1 MLKSV
6 VRSFNLIHIEMVY
19 LAKAMIVAMVL
30 ITFTNVVLRYGFNS
44 GIIWT
49 EEIALLLSVW
59 FIFIA
64 MALGVKQKLHIH
76 ISLFPAERIPLW
88 LDKIFWKVRNIVV
101 FIVGLAMLRYGWT
114 LVGFTMKSIMPA
126 TNWPAGLM
134 YMILPISSI
143 VIIYETIT
151 DFFGIDTRDA
161 EVDAYLQ
168 GKGSLKDAMGADHV

>member
-1 MLKSV
+1 MIKSV
-6 VRSFNLIHIEMVY
+6 VRLFNLIHIGMVY

-64 MALGVKQKLHIH
+64 MGLGVKQGLHIN
-76 ISLFPAERIPLW
+76 ISLIASAKIPKW
-88 LDKIFWKVRNIVV
+88 LDTALYRLRDAVVIIVAFV
-101 FIVGLAMLRYGWT
+101 MLRYGWT

-126 TNWPAGLM
+126 TNLPQGLL
-134 YMILPISSI
+134 YAAIPFGAI
-143 VIIYETIT
+143 VVLYEAIT
-151 DFFGIDTRDA
+151 EMLGIDTNDA
-161 EVDAYLQ
+161 AVDAYLS
-168 GKGSLKDAMGADHV
+168 GKGSFKDAMGGHDA